1 MILAADWS
9 WFFKTYEQ
17 YQGVNPSHI
26 AYMMVWFWVSLIA
39 FWLIAGKRLVQVIE
53 ERESR
58 TEGARAEAAEFESKF
73 NDRLKAYEERVAA
86 ARGQATEERN
96 RIRRDAT
103 AEESNVLSAARDE
116 ATKVV
121 EQVRAQI
128 EQERTRVRGEL
139 KAQAEKLAV
148 EMAEKAL
155 GRDLGGAGDAS
166 RRGPARTGVTS

>member
-9 WFFKTYEQ
+9 WFFKTYEE
-17 YQGVNPSHI
+17 YQGINPSHVV
-26 AYMMVWFWVSLIA
+26 YMMVWFWISLIA
-39 FWLIAGKRLVQVIE
+39 FWMIAGRKLVQVIE

-58 TEGARAEAAEFESKF
+58 TEGARAQAADFEAKF
-73 NDRLKAYEERVAA
+73 NERLQAYEERLAI
-86 ARGQATEERN
+86 ARGQATDERN
-96 RIRRDAT
+96 KIRRDAT
-103 AEESNVLSAARDE
+103 SEESNLLSAAREE

-121 EQVRAQI
+121 EQVRSQI

-155 GRDLGGAGDAS
+155 GRDLGGAGDSS